1 MPNRQPA
8 LEIDAV
14 LGPDACLILIRG
26 ELDAGGCP
34 DLELALAD
42 AVRTEARRIII
53 DLEELTFIDAGG
65 LQTLLTASR
74 HSAANGGRLQVTRGK
89 GYVAEMFRLTALDKG
104 LPLIDPCLAPPSR
117 LARRVGSRPSPNAYR
132 GTVAKWPTTAQ
143 PSTA

>member
-14 LGPDACLILIRG
+14 LGPDACLILMNG
-26 ELDAGGCP
+26 KLDAGGCP

-42 AVRTEARRIII
+42 AEQTEARRIII
-53 DLEELTFIDAGG
+53 DLEELTYIDACG

-74 HSAANGGRLQVTRGK
+74 RSAANGARLQVTRGR
-89 GYVAEMFRLTALDKG
+89 GYVAETFRLTALDKG

-117 LARRVGSRPSPNAYR
+117 VARRANRLSTNAHR
-132 GTVAKWPTTAQ
+132 
-143 PSTA
+143 

>member
-14 LGPDACLILIRG
+14 LGPDACLILMKG
-26 ELDAGGCP
+26 KLEAGGCP

-42 AVRTEARRIII
+42 AEQTEARRIII
-53 DLEELTFIDAGG
+53 DLEELTYIDACG

-89 GYVAEMFRLTALDKG
+89 GYVAETFRLTALDRG
-104 LPLIDPCLAPPSR
+104 LPLIDPCLAPSSR
-117 LARRVGSRPSPNAYR
+117 VARRASSRRSVIAHR
-132 GTVAKWPTTAQ
+132 
-143 PSTA
+143 